1 MADLGFTSSCRAD
14 SSFRVRCSASVS
26 EKNNSAD
33 TTNNTTVVKWSISAT
48 ADFDWDWFSGTSRP
62 RAGYL
67 TLKINGNSVYG
78 EYVGLNYGV
87 SDGST
92 IVSSSG
98 EVSVPHNDDGTKTC
112 SVEMS
117 LSTGGDWTDDPNRA
131 NPPYFWNSGS
141 TSTDIKLTTVNR
153 YSVISTF
160 SNFNFEDGVS
170 IKYHDYLG
178 NKNLTLTLS
187 SGGTEITTKT
197 AVSAVGDHTINIA
210 FTPEELQI
218 IYSILGATN
227 QAATINALLVTDGI
241 NVSSS
246 KNATGSLSPAVN
258 APDLTYTIGEAASS
272 PLAGIAGQTEFVA
285 VIGKKTVTVTPT
297 AKNGADVSKVWA
309 TVNSIE
315 TVLTKNGN
323 QYTGDITGFVAKTI
337 YISVK
342 DSRGLVKELK
352 ITGTY
357 KAYVKPSI
365 TNVVFERTNYI
376 DDSGH
381 VSPIGLV
388 WDGTIGNIANTIKW
402 RYTLSGTTS
411 NLING
416 SKSGA
421 NWNGNANIASG
432 LTITDTFTVIVV
444 AIDAYGQESNEYQ
457 VTLAASKPSIWV
469 GKETIRT
476 TGVVAEHWIGFY
488 KVGDLFLTLD
498 AANPADRFGGTWQLI
513 SQGRVLVG
521 AGTSSND
528 DNGETATFQAND
540 EGGEF
545 YHTLT
550 TSEMPAHKH
559 TTSETGKAQNI
570 SSGSGYTVA
579 VANNY
584 GGDAPYATGSA
595 GGGNKHNNM
604 QPYLAVYIWKKT
616 A

>member
-14 SSFRVRCSASVS
+14 SSLRVRCSASVS

-33 TTNNTTVVKWSISAT
+33 TTKNTTVVKWSISAT

-78 EYVGLNYGV
+78 GYVGLNYGV

-141 TSTDIKLTTVNR
+141 TSTNIKLTTVNR

-218 IYSILGATN
+218 IYEILGATK
-227 QAATINALLVTDGI
+227 QSATINALLVTSGI

-246 KNATGSLSPAVN
+246 KNATGSLSPTVN
-258 APDLTYTIGEAASS
+258 APDLTYTIAEASSS

-285 VIGKKTVTVTPT
+285 VIGKKAVTVTPT
-297 AKNGADVSKVWA
+297 AKNGADISKVWV
-309 TVNSIE
+309 TVNSVE
-315 TVLTKNGN
+315 TTLTKNGS
-323 QYTGDITGFVAKTI
+323 QYTGNVTGFTSKTI
-337 YISVK
+337 YISAK
-342 DSRGLVKELK
+342 DSRGLIKELS

-365 TNVVFERTNYI
+365 TNVVFERTSYI
-376 DDSGH
+376 DDSGDIAP
-381 VSPIGLV
+381 SGLV
-388 WDGTIGNIANTIKW
+388 WDGTIGNVPNTIKW
-402 RYTLSGTTS
+402 KYTLFGSTSSLMNGTKTD
-411 NLING
+411 
-416 SKSGA
+416 A
-421 NWNGNANIASG
+421 NWNGKANILSG
-432 LTITDTFTVIVV
+432 LIITETFTATVV
-444 AIDAYGQESNEYQ
+444 AVDAYGQESNVYQ
-457 VTLAASKPSIWV
+457 VTLAASKSAIWI
-469 GKETIRT
+469 GKETIKS
-476 TGVVAEHWIGFY
+476 TGVVSEHWIGLY
-488 KVGDLFLTLD
+488 KVGDFFLTLD
-498 AANPADRFGGTWQLI
+498 TSNPAERFGGTWELI
-513 SQGRVLVG
+513 ANSISGISVRV
-521 AGTSSND
+521 
-528 DNGETATFQAND
+528 
-540 EGGEF
+540 
-545 YHTLT
+545 
-550 TSEMPAHKH
+550 
-559 TTSETGKAQNI
+559 
-570 SSGSGYTVA
+570 
-579 VANNY
+579 
-584 GGDAPYATGSA
+584 
-595 GGGNKHNNM
+595 
-604 QPYLAVYIWKKT
+604 WKKT